1 MARDSVGDFLT
12 IIRNGVM
19 RSGPF
24 VVAPFSTLRLHVA
37 QILHQ
42 EGFIDGVAVIEE
54 EGKQLIKVGLK
65 YVDGESVIHNIK
77 RISRP
82 GRRWYAGSKMIKPV
96 IGGLGI
102 SIVSTSQGVM
112 TDKQAKQLV
121 IGGEVLCTVW

>member
-1 MARDSVGDFLT
+1 MAKDSVGDFLT

-37 QILHQ
+37 QVLQQ
-42 EGFIDGVAVIEE
+42 EGFIDGVSVIEH
-54 EGKQLIKVGLK
+54 EGKQLIKVVLK
-65 YVDGESVIHNIK
+65 YVDGESVIHEIK
-77 RISRP
+77 RMSRP

-112 TDKQAKQLV
+112 TDKQAKQQAV
-121 IGGEVLCTVW
+121 GGEILCTVW

>member
-1 MARDSVGDFLT
+1 
-12 IIRNGVM
+12 M

-37 QILHQ
+37 NVLQQ
-42 EGFIDGVAVIEE
+42 EGFIDGVNVIEQD
-54 EGKQLIKVGLK
+54 GKQLIKVGLK

-82 GRRWYAGSKMIKPV
+82 GRRWYAGNKMIKPV

-112 TDKQAKQLV
+112 TDKQAKQLA
-121 IGGEVLCTVW
+121 IGGEVLCSVW